1 MTDAPICFIG
11 GGNMGA
17 AMIGG
22 LIASSWSRAAITV
35 VEVSAERRIEL
46 RKLFPG
52 VTVLGKLAA
61 CESVV
66 IAVKPPIAAATC
78 AAATANGARRVLS
91 ICAGVSIAT
100 LQQASGSAVSI
111 IRAMP
116 NMPALVGKGA
126 AAIAGSSSSSES
138 DVLWAESILR
148 AVGTVVRVDESQL
161 DAVTAISGSGPAYVF
176 MLAECLIGE
185 AVRQGLS
192 NEVADSLVRQ
202 LLSGS
207 AAMLVASGQTPAEL
221 RAQVTSPG
229 GTTAAAIAAMEQAG
243 FREAIVATVSA
254 AVLRSRELR
263 N

>member
-1 MTDAPICFIG
+1 MTDSPICFVG

-17 AMIGG
+17 AMISG
-22 LIASSWSRAAITV
+22 LIASNWSPAAITV
-35 VEVSAERRIEL
+35 VDVSPERRIEL
-46 RKLFPG
+46 QRMFPG
-52 VTVLGKLAA
+52 VTVLAEIAA

-91 ICAGVSIAT
+91 ICAGISIAT
-100 LQQASGSAVSI
+100 LQQASGSAASI
-111 IRAMP
+111 VRAMP

-126 AAIAGSSSSSES
+126 AAIASSSSSSES
-138 DVLWAESILR
+138 DVSWAESILR
-148 AVGTVVRVDESQL
+148 AVGTVVRVDELQL

-185 AVRQGLS
+185 AMRHGLS
-192 NEVADSLVRQ
+192 SEVADSLVRQ

-207 AAMLVASGQTPAEL
+207 AALLAASSLTPAEL

-254 AVLRSRELR
+254 AVQRSREMCT
-263 N
+263 

>member
-1 MTDAPICFIG
+1 
-11 GGNMGA
+11 MGA

-22 LIASSWSRAAITV
+22 LISSGWPSASISV
-35 VEVSAERRIEL
+35 VEVSPERRQEL
-46 RKLFPG
+46 RVKFPG
-52 VTVLGKLAA
+52 ITVLADISN

-66 IAVKPPIAAATC
+66 IAVKPAQAAAAS
-78 AAATANGARRVLS
+78 AAAASHGARRLLS
-91 ICAGVSIAT
+91 ICAGVTIAA

-116 NMPALVGKGA
+116 NTPALVGKGA
-126 AAIAGSSSSSES
+126 AAISSSPSCSEG
-138 DVLWAESILR
+138 DIAWAEDILR
-148 AVGTVVRVDESQL
+148 VVGTVIRVEEVQL

-176 MLAECLIGE
+176 MLAECLMNE

-192 NEVADSLVRQ
+192 SEIADSLVRQ
-202 LLSGS
+202 LLLGS
-207 AAMLVASGQTPAEL
+207 AALLTSSTQTPAQL

-254 AVLRSRELR
+254 AIERSREMGA
-263 N
+263 

>member
-1 MTDAPICFIG
+1 MTESPICFVG

-22 LIASSWSRAAITV
+22 LLAGNWSPAAITV
-35 VEVSAERRIEL
+35 VEVSPERRIEL
-46 RKLFPG
+46 QKMFPG
-52 VTVLGKLAA
+52 IAVLAEMSA

-78 AAATANGARRVLS
+78 ASATANGARRVLS
-91 ICAGVSIAT
+91 ICAGISIAT
-100 LQQASGSAVSI
+100 LQQASGSATSI
-111 IRAMP
+111 VRAMP
-116 NMPALVGKGA
+116 NMPAMVGKGA
-126 AAIAGSSSSSES
+126 AALASSLGSSES

-148 AVGTVVRVDESQL
+148 AVGTVVRVDESKL

-176 MLAECLIGE
+176 MLAECLIAE

-192 NEVADSLVRQ
+192 SEVADSLVRQ

-207 AAMLVASGQTPAEL
+207 AAMLQASSQTPAEL

-229 GTTAAAIAAMEQAG
+229 GTTATAIAAMEQTG
-243 FREAIVATVSA
+243 FREAIAATVSA
-254 AVLRSRELR
+254 AAQRSREMST
-263 N
+263 